1 MDENKDYTE
10 KKNPGLAA
18 LISGLFPGSGLFY
31 VGNYTKG
38 FSYMLLFALLIV
50 LLVFSADDGR
60 QSMEM
65 EIIVFA
71 LLLAGFYVFQIIDS
85 FNEAKKVGVTSRS
98 DSEEFSSESSL
109 TGSIIIFILGILFM
123 LRNLDV
129 ISYKSIIK
137 LWPLLII
144 GIGLKMVIEYIVV
157 KENEDE

>member
-1 MDENKDYTE
+1 MDENRDYTE

-18 LISGLFPGSGLFY
+18 LISAIFPGSGLIY
-31 VGNYTKG
+31 AGNYTKG
-38 FSYMLLFALLIV
+38 FSYMLLFVLLIV
-50 LLVFSADDGR
+50 LLVNSSTDGR
-60 QSMEM
+60 HSMVT

-85 FNEAKKVGVTSRS
+85 FNEAKKVGGEKITPSGEK
-98 DSEEFSSESSL
+98 SEEISL
-109 TGSIIIFILGILFM
+109 TSSVIILILGILFL

-129 ISYKSIIK
+129 LSYNNIIK

-144 GIGLKMVIEYIVV
+144 GIGLKMVIEYLVV

>member
-1 MDENKDYTE
+1 MDENRDYTE

-18 LISGLFPGSGLFY
+18 LISALFPGSGLFY
-31 VGNYTKG
+31 TGNYTKG

-50 LLVFSADDGR
+50 LLVNSAMDGR
-60 QSMEM
+60 YSMAT
-65 EIIVFA
+65 EIVVFS

-85 FNEAKKVGVTSRS
+85 YNEAKKTGGAEVEKS
-98 DSEEFSSESSL
+98 DGPVSEISL
-109 TGSIIIFILGILFM
+109 TGSVIILILGILFM

-129 ISYKSIIK
+129 ISYNNIIK

-144 GIGLKMVIEYIVV
+144 GIGLKMVIEYLMT